1 MNTQDHRKFGDV
13 LRDVATNRRYI
24 YCESPGGWS
33 LCDAETRSW
42 VHYDNIA
49 QLEYVGTIFGNLS
62 KKLFKDVPLKTQSG
76 IGTFVKSRDNSFK
89 SLVAMTAGDA
99 GLAIMNAK
107 ADLHINRTNT
117 KPYITLKQNA
127 SRMIAQYET
136 SEALHIALLE
146 SYKSA
151 KDWYGPHQIFV
162 FSTVAGVECAK
173 RMFGDNAVVLT
184 ANTRPQAI
192 EMLGKGAEVVLL
204 TTVGMFLSL
213 GRTFNENCAI
223 HWCNLQRSPLHKVAR
238 QYPDVYITLYVSN
251 KAGGFETAC
260 IKYNLETIKRA
271 RLEQTIQS
279 RKPTHAQ
286 E

>member
-62 KKLFKDVPLKTQSG
+62 KKLFKDVPLKTQSD

-173 RMFGDNAVVLT
+173 RMFGDNAAVLT
-184 ANTRPQAI
+184 AKTRPQAI

-204 TTVGMFLSL
+204 ATVGMFLSL
-213 GRTFNENCAI
+213 QGRTFGKDCAI
-223 HWCNLQRSPLHKVAR
+223 HWCNLQRSTLHKVAR

-271 RLEQTIQS
+271 RLEQTIGL
-279 RKPTHAQ
+279 RKTHA
-286 E
+286 